1 MLLHFT
7 PLPHVWSAHWLPPFF
22 FSPFFLFLLSFFLP
36 PGSSCR
42 KPTMP
47 KPERKHSSLAI
58 MQGANK
64 PNSYAYVFA
73 KLNALFKKADGHNAS
88 GPEYRIL
95 RCECG
100 LPRARGIVVQYSYP
114 SMVCQR
120 MYCMCWQA
128 PKVWSVH
135 MQIDIYYHNLFYML
149 IKPVQT
155 VYGTPLFDQFYRAMP
170 QTWTFPRSFGYK
182 LQQRIKCVVTSV
194 FFPLTFFSFPHPF
207 AGPHNFYAST

>member
-1 MLLHFT
+1 
-7 PLPHVWSAHWLPPFF
+7 
-22 FSPFFLFLLSFFLP
+22 
-36 PGSSCR
+36 
-42 KPTMP
+42 MP

-88 GPEYRIL
+88 GPRISNLAL
-95 RCECG
+95 RMRFTPCTRDCSTILLPFYG
-100 LPRARGIVVQYSYP
+100 LPAHVLHVLAGPKSVVGPHANRYILSQSIL
-114 SMVCQR
+114 
-120 MYCMCWQA
+120 
-128 PKVWSVH
+128 H
-135 MQIDIYYHNLFYML
+135 DML

-182 LQQRIKCVVTSV
+182 LQQRIKCVVTGV
-194 FFPLTFFSFPHPF
+194 FFPPYFLFFPPPSPPQLLRKHVKVIVTSLITVKN
-207 AGPHNFYAST
+207 HTYI